1 MVIDVIINFIYSVLT
16 TILSPILNLP
26 DVALP
31 ADMVN
36 AFINM
41 RSFLDATD
49 FVIPYATLMAI
60 IASMIAIEA
69 GIMAYKVIYWLIKRI
84 PTQS

>member
-16 TILSPILNLP
+16 TILSSILNLP

-31 ADMVN
+31 ADMTN

-49 FVIPYATLMAI
+49 FVIPYATFTAI

>member
-26 DVALP
+26 DVSLP
-31 ADMVN
+31 ADITN
-36 AFINM
+36 AFVNM

-49 FVIPYATLMAI
+49 FVIPYATITAI
-60 IASMIAIEA
+60 ISLMVAIEA